1 MEAPEIKQ
9 LAQGHPA
16 RKWQGWDSNPGP
28 FEPLGPDT
36 KHHAVC
42 PPWSVA
48 ADQGDAQGRLEVS
61 FAGEGNKAQGGC
73 VF

>member
-28 FEPLGPDT
+28 FEPLSPDT

-42 PPWSVA
+42 SPWGVT
-48 ADQGDAQGRLEVS
+48 ADQGDAQGGLEVVICRRR
-61 FAGEGNKAQGGC
+61 E
-73 VF
+73 